1 MRVTISRFRCI
12 SEGTYEFPVQ
22 EHTLLDGD
30 SGLGKSTLM
39 NAILWCLYGGM
50 QHVYPGQTKPTA
62 ATATKVELFLPE
74 FNNLKIIRTKPPEQ
88 VTVQIEGQAPITGET
103 AKQQIEKFFGT
114 RRLWIATS
122 YISQGDRS
130 PLMTLSN
137 AEKLELLQELA
148 FGSDV
153 AEKTPETPE
162 WYLERIEE
170 EMGTVKVQLDKSTN
184 DFNVAH
190 GQYELM
196 LDQLE
201 TKGYSWE
208 SEPTKEDLEQLREQ
222 VLEKEAELTAIREQ
236 LLQDRETKGRKQLL
250 LESLTQITQTQAQL
264 TTDWKQI
271 QEDGIPTNIDKLQRW
286 IRVLELQNQL
296 QTLMA
301 TPPALESTTEEIA
314 LSLEEVELQLATLRA
329 QVPPVKTAV
338 EICRR
343 AKIPYALEAITEKT
357 AALEQQLEQHHS
369 TVLAY
374 NENENQRQKL
384 EALRSK
390 HQVVKDERSRRE
402 EKLHHSLSRLQKVF
416 LFPIEATTP
425 NLLELVTEFFQ
436 EQEQLRQQVEQVR
449 ILKGNREKVETR
461 WKSLESRVQK
471 TMGRWDTE
479 VTIIQRQLKELS
491 VLKRDGVDSL
501 ESFQALRPSIQELK
515 QRQDRIT
522 TAIKLA
528 AALKQQ
534 MEKLESLQ
542 SQLAAQEEILTT
554 AETRWLELEIPHAFP
569 SNAAEGIAI
578 QVAIANSQ
586 KLLECPSCHAH
597 LELQHEHLI
606 LSSNQPMAAENTE
619 QTKDLLQ
626 TIQNAYTEFDT
637 LMTKYTMESDRFN
650 GLEKPD
656 LELLRETPIEKGKL
670 TALEQKISEL
680 EIIHREFRN
689 LQQQLIEIEGE
700 LAALPSIDESLLQ
713 LKTMP
718 PSELNLLIPETHSIL
733 ALQKEIQTQT
743 LSLAEFESQ
752 MKELHYVKMD
762 SPAAFNKREVETILK
777 ELRSVQLYPFNLE
790 ELEARVEHLQQLQ
803 KYLQWQRKLQPLKEQ
818 LGEDQNLEIPLT
830 AKKIKDRVSKLE
842 RHSTEMA
849 RLEQEKLDL
858 EVKLQ
863 QLPKDQ
869 TENLLQKEEILKDEI
884 ANLEM
889 QRETGKEMIEVLRRQ
904 KQLER
909 MQAKQMKLATREA
922 TLQQMKILVGEVTNQ
937 ALQVLVDNINHYTNS
952 IIGDLFDDEIQISLK
967 LFKELKTKD
976 KVKSQVNL
984 QIQYKGN
991 TYDDVSHLSGGER
1004 DRLSLALTIALALSS
1019 PSPILMMDEC
1029 LASLDGERRNTC
1041 IETIRSY
1048 LAHKTCISVCHETVK
1063 GVFDAVMTV

>member
-1 MRVTISRFRCI
+1 
-12 SEGTYEFPVQ
+12 
-22 EHTLLDGD
+22 
-30 SGLGKSTLM
+30 M

-62 ATATKVELFLPE
+62 ATMTKVELFLPE
-74 FNNLKIIRTKPPEQ
+74 FDEMKITRTKPPEQ
-88 VTVQIEGQAPITGET
+88 VIVQLKGQTPITGET

-122 YISQGDRS
+122 YISQGERS
-130 PLMTLSN
+130 PLITLPN
-137 AEKLELLQELA
+137 ADKMELLQEMA

-153 AEKTPETPE
+153 SEKTPETPE
-162 WYLERIEE
+162 WYLQRIEE
-170 EMGTVKVQLDKSTN
+170 ELVTVKEKLDTSTN
-184 DFNVAH
+184 EFNVNN

-201 TKGYSWE
+201 SRGYAWKT
-208 SEPTKEDLEQLREQ
+208 EPTKEDLEQLREQ
-222 VLEKEAELTAIREQ
+222 ISEKETELAALREQ

-250 LESLTQITQTQAQL
+250 LESLTQVLQKQKRL
-264 TTDWKQI
+264 TADWEQM
-271 QEDGIPTNIDKLQRW
+271 QEDGISTDSEELQRW

-301 TPPALESTTEEIA
+301 TPPTLEPTDGERK

-329 QVPPVKTAV
+329 QVPPVRTAV
-338 EICRR
+338 DICRR

-369 TVLAY
+369 AVLAY

-390 HQVVKDERSRRE
+390 QQVAKDERSRRE
-402 EKLHHSLSRLQKVF
+402 EKLRHSLSRLQK
-416 LFPIEATTP
+416 LLPFPIEATTP

-436 EQEQLRQQVEQVR
+436 EQEQLRQRVEQVR

-461 WKSLESRVQK
+461 WKSLE
-471 TMGRWDTE
+471 GRMRKAMEQWETE
-479 VTIIQRQLKELS
+479 VVTTQGQLEELPA
-491 VLKRDGVDSL
+491 LKKDASNSL
-501 ESFQALRPSIQELK
+501 ESFLALLSPIRELK
-515 QRQDRIT
+515 QRQDRIAT
-522 TAIKLA
+522 TVKLA
-528 AALKQQ
+528 AALRQQ

-542 SQLAAQEEILTT
+542 NQMTTQEEILTA
-554 AETRWLELEIPHAFP
+554 AETRWLELEIPHEFP
-569 SNAAEGIAI
+569 ANTAEGIAI
-578 QVAIANSQ
+578 QVAITNSQ

-619 QTKDLLQ
+619 QLTNLLQ

-637 LMTKYTMESDRFN
+637 LMTKYTMETDRFN

-670 TALEQKISEL
+670 VALEQQISAL
-680 EIIHREFRN
+680 ETAHRELRN
-689 LQQQLIEIEGE
+689 LQQQLSEIEGE
-700 LAALPSIDESLLQ
+700 LAALPPMDESLLQ
-713 LKTMP
+713 EKTMP

-733 ALQKEIQTQT
+733 ALKKEIQAQT
-743 LSLAEFESQ
+743 LTLADFESQ

-762 SPAAFNKREVETILK
+762 SPSAFNKREVETLLK
-777 ELRSVQLYPFNLE
+777 ELRGVQFYPFNLE
-790 ELEARVEHLQQLQ
+790 ELERKVDHFQQLQ
-803 KYLQWQRKLQPLKEQ
+803 KYLQWERKLQPLREQ
-818 LGEDQNLEIPLT
+818 LGADQTLEIPLGS
-830 AKKIKDRVSKLE
+830 KELKERISKLE
-842 RHSTEMA
+842 RHSTEIT
-849 RLEQEKLDL
+849 RLEREKIEL
-858 EVKLQ
+858 EAKLQ

-869 TENLLQKEEILKDEI
+869 TESLLQREEVLKEEV
-884 ANLEM
+884 ASLEE
-889 QRETGKEMIEVLRRQ
+889 QRSTGKDMMEVLRRQ

-909 MQAKQMKLATREA
+909 MQTRLVKLADREA
-922 TLQQMKILVGEVTNQ
+922 TLQQMKTLVGEVTNQ
-937 ALQVLVDNINHYTNS
+937 ALQTLVNNINHYTNS
-952 IIGDLFDDEIQISLK
+952 IIGELFDDEIQVNLK
-967 LFKELKTKD
+967 LFKELKGKD
-976 KVKSQVNL
+976 QTKSQVNL

-991 TYDDVSHLSGGER
+991 TYDDVKHLSGGEQ
-1004 DRLSLALTIALALSS
+1004 DRLSLAITIALALSS
-1019 PSPILMMDEC
+1019 SSPILMMDEC
-1029 LASLDGERRNTC
+1029 LASLDGERRNAC

-1048 LAHKTCISVCHETVK
+1048 LAHKTCVSVCHETVK